1 MPFHVKFNVFR
12 VSHGCVMCRAVSPE
26 GAAAGGPE
34 RGHRPTR
41 VPKSRDPHPAA
52 SPSPPVPPLRLAG
65 KFPAAEEARRNGKGR
80 KGEGSAPGNCG
91 GRVRRADYLYS
102 LPVFMGCPVRHRTRS
117 RCVGAVQDYLWGRA
131 APGGCLLSAFLHLP
145 VNCQFI
151 ALQRGAGGGKALD

>member
-1 MPFHVKFNVFR
+1 MAA
-12 VSHGCVMCRAVSPE
+12 SCVGPSLRREPRLAAPSGGTDPAGSPN
-26 GAAAGGPE
+26 PE
-34 RGHRPTR
+34 ILTPRHPHRPR
-41 VPKSRDPHPAA
+41 CPRSAWRGSSRRP
-52 SPSPPVPPLRLAG
+52 
-65 KFPAAEEARRNGKGR
+65 RRREGMGGE
-80 KGEGSAPGNCG
+80 GEGSAPGNCG